1 MQFQFNGVLYQFTYT
16 QLIVAA
22 LVLVVVVLI
31 VIGVFLER
39 RKAKTKAFRDR
50 FGTEYDRAVLT
61 QGSPRKAET
70 KLADRETRVEA
81 LKIRDLGATQRDH
94 FVAEWHTVQ
103 SRFVDHPRAAV
114 TEADDLINALL
125 EARGYP
131 QAGFEQHASDLSVT
145 YPRIMENYRI
155 AHNVALR
162 PAELEVSTEELRVAM
177 IQYRAIFDEL
187 LQDQKPSEHKVTA

>member
-1 MQFQFNGVLYQFTYT
+1 MQFQFNGVLYQFTNT

-22 LVLVVVVLI
+22 LALLVVVLI
-31 VIGVFLER
+31 IVGAFIER
-39 RKAKTKAFRDR
+39 RKAKTAAFRNR

-81 LKIRDLGATQRDH
+81 LKIRDLGAAERDR
-94 FVAEWHTVQ
+94 FATEWHTVQ

-131 QAGFEQHASDLSVT
+131 LAGFEQRADDLSVT
-145 YPRIMENYRI
+145 YPRVMENYRI
-155 AHNVALR
+155 AHGVALR
-162 PAELEVSTEELRVAM
+162 PGQLEASTEELRVAM

-187 LQDQKPSEHKVTA
+187 LQDKKPSEHKVAA